1 MAWNPNEQTTTLEMW
16 DAGSS
21 ALEISA
27 ALGTKTRNAV
37 IGWLNRQGIGD
48 KDRSVSFA
56 MLQERRKRSKAEL
69 LALKRA
75 VMQKVRRVPELS
87 DEDFGKARKRSGATN
102 RRIDM
107 QATGRIGFGVRIS
120 SLEDRSNNSAG
131 DGYSFL
137 YALSELKSP
146 AKPERGGDYI
156 PGPDGITTLNV
167 KRGECRWPMSMEP
180 RKSRYVDDAPDMGDD
195 ALCGHVTAHASPYCQ
210 HHAGRAAKPNG
221 GEA

>member
-1 MAWNPNEQTTTLEMW
+1 MAWTPNEQTTTLEMW

-27 ALGTKTRNAV
+27 ALGTKTRNAI
-37 IGWLNRQGIGD
+37 IGWLFRQGIGD

-75 VMQKVRRVPELS
+75 AGKSMRTARATHKRTLETVDKLYKAANESGLVFDDYRRDLNG
-87 DEDFGKARKRSGATN
+87 FQAAKRVT
-102 RRIDM
+102 R
-107 QATGRIGFGVRIS
+107 Q
-120 SLEDRSNNSAG
+120 
-131 DGYSFL
+131 
-137 YALSELKSP
+137 
-146 AKPERGGDYI
+146 GDYI
-156 PGPDGITTLNV
+156 AGPDGITTLNV

-180 RKSRYVDDAPDMGDD
+180 RQPRYVDDAPDMGED

-210 HHAGRAAKPNG
+210 HHAGRAAKPKG